1 MRSYE
6 LILREGIQA
15 GQFGGSI
22 EPHGDHAM
30 GFVAFSD
37 AATATAGAVNI
48 DIGTGAGLPGLV
60 LAEALPKTH
69 WLLVDRRS
77 GRIDLIRRAIKRLGL
92 EDRVTAVAVD
102 VADLGR
108 GEWRGQ
114 AGVVTARSFGPPG
127 DTAEAAAPLLRPGG
141 SLIVS
146 EPPGEEDPN
155 RWPEAGLRRC
165 GLAHHERWSTPS
177 GTYIRFLRTDDGIDD
192 LPRKGA
198 RKHPLF

>member
-1 MRSYE
+1 MRRYE
-6 LILREGIQA
+6 LILQEGIQA
-15 GQFGGSI
+15 GQFGGPI

-37 AATATAGAVNI
+37 AVEATADGVNI

-60 LAEALPKTH
+60 LADALPGTH

-77 GRIDLIRRAIKRLGL
+77 GRIDLLRRAIKRLGL
-92 EDRVTAVAVD
+92 EHRVDAVAAD

-108 GEWRGQ
+108 GEWRGE

-127 DTAEAAAPLLRPGG
+127 DTAEVAAPLLRPGG

-146 EPPGEEDPN
+146 EPPGEEDQD
-155 RWPEAGLRRC
+155 RWPEAGLRQC
-165 GLAHHERWSTPS
+165 GLTHHERWTTNS
-177 GTYIRFLRTDDGIDD
+177 GTYSRFLRTDDEIDD

-198 RKHPLF
+198 RKTPLF